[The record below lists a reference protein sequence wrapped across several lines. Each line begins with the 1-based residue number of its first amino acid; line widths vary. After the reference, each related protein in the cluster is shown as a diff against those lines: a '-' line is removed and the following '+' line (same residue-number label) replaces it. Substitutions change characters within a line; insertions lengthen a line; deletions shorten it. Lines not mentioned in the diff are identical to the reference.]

1 MSTKPHT
8 NGHTN
13 GSDYGGGRGAGAVVD
28 RRPESTLHLT
38 DRARKAVIHGEE
50 EAWQRG
56 VRNVRTEHLLL
67 GMIRE
72 RDNVAAVILRRL
84 HVDLDLLKVTVEN
97 AFIPEALDDLP
108 DAAAAA
114 CVDFAGDEARLLGN
128 NYIGTE
134 HLLLGLIRDE
144 TGLGGRIL
152 RDEGVTLTAARREV
166 DRLQRGERGPAVMK
180 EPSTR
185 CPFHNEVAAATRLAS
200 LLGHAHV
207 TPVHIAVVLLSDPS
221 ETASRLL
228 NQFGVDPAA
237 LLAQF
242 PEADATTP
250 AHHPTNPS
258 MSYAAGHVLVRA
270 IEKAGTMSPQE
281 TPAREHLLLAL
292 LEDQE
297 AAGTVLRASGLE
309 PYAALLELI
318 RLREKGE

>member
-13 GSDYGGGRGAGAVVD
+13 GSDYGGRMGTVVD
-28 RRPESTLHLT
+28 RRPEPTLHLT

-84 HVDLDLLKVTVEN
+84 HIDLDLIKASVESGVDE
-97 AFIPEALDDLP
+97 AFDDFP

-114 CVDFAGDEARLLGN
+114 CVELANDEARLLGN

-134 HLLLGLIRDE
+134 HLLLGLVRDDI
-144 TGLGGRIL
+144 GLGGRIL
-152 RDEGVTLTAARREV
+152 RGMGVTLADARREV
-166 DRLQRGERGPAVMK
+166 DRLQRGERGPVVMK
-180 EPSTR
+180 EPSKD
-185 CPFHNEVAAATRLAS
+185 CPYHTEVIAATRLAS
-200 LLGHAHV
+200 LLGQAHV
-207 TPVHIAVVLLSDPS
+207 TPVHLVVVLLSDPS
-221 ETASRLL
+221 DTVSRLL
-228 NQFGVDPAA
+228 GQFGVDPAA
-237 LLAQF
+237 LLSHF

-250 AHHPTNPS
+250 AHHPTHPS
-258 MSYAAGHVLVRA
+258 MSYAAGNVLVRA
-270 IEKAGTMSPQE
+270 IEKAWGMAGHEAPG
-281 TPAREHLLLAL
+281 REHLLLAL

-309 PYAALLELI
+309 PYAALLELL
-318 RLREKGE
+318 RLREKDV